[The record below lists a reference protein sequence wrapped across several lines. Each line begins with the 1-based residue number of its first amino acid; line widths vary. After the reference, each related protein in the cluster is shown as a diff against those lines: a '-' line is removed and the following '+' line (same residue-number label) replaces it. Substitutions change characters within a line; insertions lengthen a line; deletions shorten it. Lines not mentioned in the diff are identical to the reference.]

1 MTLGYAIKR
10 ALDYGLAAGGLLA
23 CAPAMAAIAAAIALD
38 SPGGVLYAQDRLG
51 RGGRPFRLLKF
62 RTMRDAPIRYN
73 PDGSTRIDPGDDRV
87 TRIGRWLRGGADELP
102 QLVNVL
108 RGEMSLVGPRPD
120 MVSQRALYTGGDER
134 KLAAL
139 PGLTSLAVILGR
151 NDIPWKQ
158 RVAMDIRYIE
168 RWSLW
173 LDLRILVMTLAM
185 PLGLR
190 AFDFADVLDAELAAP
205 GRDGPDRSDA
215 GAAPGGPDAPDAGAR
230 GARGA

>member
-51 RGGRPFRLLKF
+51 RGGQPFRLLKF

-87 TRIGRWLRGGADELP
+87 TRVGRWLRGGADELP

-120 MVSQRALYTGGDER
+120 MVSQRALYTGEDER

-173 LDLRILVMTLAM
+173 LDVRILVMTLAM

-190 AFDFADVLDAELAAP
+190 AFDFADVLGPELAGLGPDEPDRRDAGSAP
-205 GRDGPDRSDA
+205 GEPA
-215 GAAPGGPDAPDAGAR
+215 APDASAR

>member
-23 CAPAMAAIAAAIALD
+23 CAPAMAVIAVAIVLD

-51 RGGRPFRLLKF
+51 RDGRPFRLLKF
-62 RTMRDAPIRYN
+62 RTMRDAPIRYH
-73 PDGSTRIDPGDDRV
+73 PDGSTRIDPHDDRV
-87 TRIGRWLRGGADELP
+87 TRVGRWLRGGADELP

-120 MVSQRALYTGGDER
+120 MASQRALYTAEDEP

-158 RVAMDIRYIE
+158 RVAIDVRYIE

-173 LDLRILVMTLAM
+173 LDLRILAQTLAM
-185 PLGLR
+185 PLGYR
-190 AFDFADVLDAELAAP
+190 VFNFSDVLDAEDDPHAQ
-205 GRDGPDRSDA
+205 DA
-215 GAAPGGPDAPDAGAR
+215 RNAPDAR
-230 GARGA
+230 GA

>member
-23 CAPAMAAIAAAIALD
+23 CVPAMAVIAAAIALD
-38 SPGGVLYAQDRLG
+38 SPGGVFYRQDRLG

-62 RTMRDAPIRYN
+62 RTMRDAPIRYHA
-73 PDGSTRIDPGDDRV
+73 DGSTRIDPGDDRV
-87 TRIGRWLRGGADELP
+87 TRVGRWLRGGADELP

-120 MVSQRALYTGGDER
+120 MVSQRALYTGQDEL

-139 PGLTSLAVILGR
+139 PGLTSLAVVLGR
-151 NDIPWKQ
+151 NEIPWKQ

-168 RWSLW
+168 RWTLW

-190 AFDFADVLDAELAAP
+190 VFEFSDVLDGLEVEPARSAAAP
-205 GRDGPDRSDA
+205 
-215 GAAPGGPDAPDAGAR
+215 AASAR
-230 GARGA
+230 

>member
-62 RTMRDAPIRYN
+62 RTMRDAPIRYH
-73 PDGSTRIDPGDDRV
+73 PDGSTRIDPDDDRV
-87 TRIGRWLRGGADELP
+87 TRVGRWLRGGADELP

-120 MVSQRALYTGGDER
+120 MVSQRAQYTGDDER

-168 RWSLW
+168 RRSLW
-173 LDLRILVMTLAM
+173 LDVRILVMTLAM

-190 AFDFADVLDAELAAP
+190 VFDFADVLGPELA
-205 GRDGPDRSDA
+205 GLGPDGSDRRDA
-215 GAAPGGPDAPDAGAR
+215 GSAPSGPAAPDASAR

>member
-23 CAPAMAAIAAAIALD
+23 CAPAMVVIAAAIALD

-51 RGGRPFRLLKF
+51 RGGRRFRLLKF
-62 RTMRDAPIRYN
+62 RTMRDAPIRYH

-87 TRIGRWLRGGADELP
+87 TRVGRWLRGGADELP

-120 MVSQRALYTGGDER
+120 MASQRALYTGEDER

-185 PLGLR
+185 PLGVR
-190 AFDFADVLDAELAAP
+190 VFDFSDVL
-205 GRDGPDRSDA
+205 
-215 GAAPGGPDAPDAGAR
+215 GG
-230 GARGA
+230 

>member
-1 MTLGYAIKR
+1 
-10 ALDYGLAAGGLLA
+10 
-23 CAPAMAAIAAAIALD
+23 
-38 SPGGVLYAQDRLG
+38 
-51 RGGRPFRLLKF
+51 
-62 RTMRDAPIRYN
+62 
-73 PDGSTRIDPGDDRV
+73 
-87 TRIGRWLRGGADELP
+87 
-102 QLVNVL
+102 
-108 RGEMSLVGPRPD
+108 MSLVGPRPD
-120 MVSQRALYTGGDER
+120 LVSQRALYTAGDER

-173 LDLRILVMTLAM
+173 LDVRILVMTLAM

-190 AFDFADVLDAELAAP
+190 AFDFADVLGPELAGQAPHAP
-205 GRDGPDRSDA
+205 GEPA
-215 GAAPGGPDAPDAGAR
+215 APDAGAR

>member
-23 CAPAMAAIAAAIALD
+23 CAPAMAVLAAAIALD
-38 SPGGVLYAQDRLG
+38 SRGGVFYRQDRLG

-62 RTMRDAPIRYN
+62 RTMRDAPIRFHA
-73 PDGSTRIDPGDDRV
+73 DGSTRIDPGDDRV
-87 TRIGRWLRGGADELP
+87 TRVGRWLRGGADELP

-120 MVSQRALYTGGDER
+120 MVSQRALYTGQDEL

-139 PGLTSLAVILGR
+139 PGLTSLAVVLGR

-168 RWSLW
+168 RWTLW

-190 AFDFADVLDAELAAP
+190 VFAFSDVLDGLDLAP
-205 GRDGPDRSDA
+205 
-215 GAAPGGPDAPDAGAR
+215 APDASAAPDATAAPDGSAPRAR
-230 GARGA
+230 GA

>member
-10 ALDYGLAAGGLLA
+10 ALDYGLAAAGLVG
-23 CAPAMAAIAAAIALD
+23 CAPAMIAIAIAIKVD
-38 SPGGVLYAQDRLG
+38 SPGTVLYVQDRLG
-51 RGGRPFRLLKF
+51 RDGRPFRLLKF

-87 TRIGRWLRGGADELP
+87 TRVGRYLRGAADELP
-102 QLVNVL
+102 QLFNVL

-120 MVSQRALYTGGDER
+120 MASQRALYAPGEDR

-139 PGLTSLAVILGR
+139 PGLTSLAVIHGR

-158 RVAMDIRYIE
+158 RVAIDIRYIE

-173 LDLRILVMTLAM
+173 LDLRILAQTLAM
-185 PLGLR
+185 PLGWQLCN
-190 AFDFADVLDAELAAP
+190 FGDVLEPSAEQ
-205 GRDGPDRSDA
+205 SVS
-215 GAAPGGPDAPDAGAR
+215 
-230 GARGA
+230 

>member
-10 ALDYGLAAGGLLA
+10 ALDYGLAAGGLIA
-23 CAPAMAAIAAAIALD
+23 CAPAMAVIAAAIALD

-73 PDGSTRIDPGDDRV
+73 PDGSTRIDPNDDRV
-87 TRIGRWLRGGADELP
+87 TRVGRWLRGGADELP

-120 MVSQRALYTGGDER
+120 MVSQRALYTGEDEL

-139 PGLTSLAVILGR
+139 PGLTSLAVVLGR

-168 RWSLW
+168 RWTLW

-190 AFDFADVLDAELAAP
+190 VFAFSDVLDGLDRAP
-205 GRDGPDRSDA
+205 A
-215 GAAPGGPDAPDAGAR
+215 PDAPDARGAPDASAPRAR
-230 GARGA
+230 GA

>member
-23 CAPAMAAIAAAIALD
+23 CAPAMAVIAAAIVLD

-73 PDGSTRIDPGDDRV
+73 PDGSTRIDANDDRV
-87 TRIGRWLRGGADELP
+87 TRVGRWLRGGADELP

-120 MVSQRALYTGGDER
+120 MVSQRALYTGDDER

-168 RWSLW
+168 RWSLG

-190 AFDFADVLDAELAAP
+190 VFAFSDVLDGMDRAP
-205 GRDGPDRSDA
+205 A
-215 GAAPGGPDAPDAGAR
+215 PDAPDTRGAPDASAPRAR
-230 GARGA
+230 GA

>member
-23 CAPAMAAIAAAIALD
+23 CAPAMAVIAAAIAID
-38 SPGGVLYAQDRLG
+38 SPGGAFYAQDRLG

-62 RTMRDAPIRYN
+62 RTMRDAPIRYH
-73 PDGSTRIDPGDDRV
+73 PDGSTRIDPDDDRV
-87 TRIGRWLRGGADELP
+87 TRVGRWLRGGADELP

-120 MVSQRALYTGGDER
+120 MVSQRALYTGDDER

-185 PLGLR
+185 PLGVR
-190 AFDFADVLDAELAAP
+190 GFEFSDVLDGLDIAP
-205 GRDGPDRSDA
+205 
-215 GAAPGGPDAPDAGAR
+215 APDAGTAPDARAAPDGSAPRAR
-230 GARGA
+230 GA

>member
-10 ALDYGLAAGGLLA
+10 ALDYGLAAGGLIA
-23 CAPAMAAIAAAIALD
+23 CAPALAVIAAAIALD
-38 SPGGVLYAQDRLG
+38 SPGRVLYAQDRLG

-73 PDGSTRIDPGDDRV
+73 PDGSTRIDPNDDRV
-87 TRIGRWLRGGADELP
+87 TRVGRWLRGGADELP

-120 MVSQRALYTGGDER
+120 MVSQRALYSGDDEP

-168 RWSLW
+168 RWSLG
-173 LDLRILVMTLAM
+173 LDLRILAMTLAM

-190 AFDFADVLDAELAAP
+190 VFAFSDVLDGLDIAP
-205 GRDGPDRSDA
+205 AR
-215 GAAPGGPDAPDAGAR
+215 DAPDATAAPDASAPRAR
-230 GARGA
+230 GA

>member
-10 ALDYGLAAGGLLA
+10 ALDYGLAAGGLVA
-23 CAPAMAAIAAAIALD
+23 CAPAMAVIAAAIAVD
-38 SPGGVLYAQDRLG
+38 SPGGVFYAQDRLG
-51 RGGRPFRLLKF
+51 RGGRTFRLLKF

-73 PDGSTRIDPGDDRV
+73 PDGSTRIDPHDDRV
-87 TRIGRWLRGGADELP
+87 TRVGRWLRGGADELP

-120 MVSQRALYTGGDER
+120 MASQRALYTGDDER

-190 AFDFADVLDAELAAP
+190 VFAFSDVLDGLDLAP
-205 GRDGPDRSDA
+205 
-215 GAAPGGPDAPDAGAR
+215 APDASAVPDASAAVDGSAR

>member
-10 ALDYGLAAGGLLA
+10 ALDYGLAAGGLVA
-23 CAPAMAAIAAAIALD
+23 CAPALAAIAAAIAID
-38 SPGGVLYAQDRLG
+38 SPGGVFYRQDRLG
-51 RGGRPFRLLKF
+51 RGGRTFRLLKF

-73 PDGSTRIDPGDDRV
+73 PDGSTRIDPHDDRV
-87 TRIGRWLRGGADELP
+87 TRVGRWLRGGADELP

-120 MVSQRALYTGGDER
+120 MASQRALYTGDDER

-139 PGLTSLAVILGR
+139 PGLTSLAVVLGR

-158 RVAMDIRYIE
+158 RVAMDLRYIE
-168 RWSLW
+168 RWTLW

-190 AFDFADVLDAELAAP
+190 VFAFSDLLDGLEVGPAADAP
-205 GRDGPDRSDA
+205 GAA
-215 GAAPGGPDAPDAGAR
+215 GDPARNANDAPRAR
-230 GARGA
+230 GA

>member
-10 ALDYGLAAGGLLA
+10 ALDYGLAAAGLLA
-23 CAPAMAAIAAAIALD
+23 CAPAMAALAAAIAVD
-38 SPGGVLYAQDRLG
+38 SPGGVLHAQDRLG

-62 RTMRDAPIRYN
+62 RTMRDAPIRYH

-87 TRIGRWLRGGADELP
+87 TRVGRWLRGGADELP

-120 MVSQRALYTGGDER
+120 MVSQRALYTAGDER

-158 RVAMDIRYIE
+158 RVAMDIRYLE

-173 LDLRILVMTLAM
+173 LDLRILAQTLAM

-190 AFDFADVLDAELAAP
+190 VFDFSDVLDAEDRQHAQDV
-205 GRDGPDRSDA
+205 RDTPH
-215 GAAPGGPDAPDAGAR
+215 AR
-230 GARGA
+230 GA